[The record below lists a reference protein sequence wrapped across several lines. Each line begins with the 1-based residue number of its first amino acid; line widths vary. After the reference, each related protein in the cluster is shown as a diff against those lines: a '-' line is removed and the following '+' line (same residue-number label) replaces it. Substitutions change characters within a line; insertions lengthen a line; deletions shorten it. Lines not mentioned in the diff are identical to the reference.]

1 MTYNLDSVYSRPD
14 HMAVGLI
21 LERFIRTNEDY
32 EEEFYVVWF
41 PSWEGKYIGKPAV
54 AILSIDEL
62 TIHE

>member
-1 MTYNLDSVYSRPD
+1 
-14 HMAVGLI
+14 MAVGLI
-21 LERFIRTNEDY
+21 LERFVRTNEDY